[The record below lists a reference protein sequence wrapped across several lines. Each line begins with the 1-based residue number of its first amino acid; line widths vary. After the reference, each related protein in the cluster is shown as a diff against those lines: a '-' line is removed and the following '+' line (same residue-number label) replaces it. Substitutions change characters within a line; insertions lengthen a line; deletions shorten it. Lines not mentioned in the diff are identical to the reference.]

1 MLVRGLREEG
11 FAVELVQDGRSGLGR
26 LQRGGFD
33 LCILDV
39 MLPLLGGFAVL
50 AEARAA
56 GVATPV
62 VMLTARDAVR
72 DRVRGLD
79 GGADDYLTKPFAF
92 AELLA
97 RLRARL
103 RRPAAASARPTT
115 LRCRDLELDPAAHR

>member
-1 MLVRGLREEG
+1 MAGMLVRGLREEG
-11 FAVELVQDGRSGLGR
+11 FAVELVQDGKVGLER
-26 LQRGGFD
+26 LQGGRYD

-39 MLPLLGGFAVL
+39 MLPALGGFQVL
-50 AEARAA
+50 AEARGS
-56 GVATPV
+56 GVTTPV

-97 RLRARL
+97 RLR
-103 RRPAAASARPTT
+103 
-115 LRCRDLELDPAAHR
+115 